1 VRLRPAY
8 IAAAIALVL
17 GAAGLGI
24 GAFAA
29 DTPAAVAAAGGSDS
43 GPPDGVSAGDITVS
57 GAYVRQPASP
67 DVIAAYLSITNS
79 GTEPD
84 TLVAISTGA
93 AKSATLHDVPGVP
106 GVTPNGSP
114 APTGTEH
121 RPTGPLTIAPGATI
135 TLSPGLGHIM
145 LENPTGT
152 LKVGDRVSLNL
163 TFQRS
168 GQILVEAPVIAIGA
182 PAPTGGTR

>member
-8 IAAAIALVL
+8 IAAAITLVL

-24 GAFAA
+24 GAFAT
-29 DTPAAVAAAGGSDS
+29 DTPAAVAAAGGGDS

-79 GTEPD
+79 GTQPD
-84 TLVAISTGA
+84 TLVAISTGV
-93 AKSATLHDVPGVP
+93 AKSATLHDVPGV
-106 GVTPNGSP
+106 TPTASP
-114 APTGTEH
+114 APAGTDH
-121 RPTGPLTIAPGATI
+121 RPTGPLTIPPGITI
-135 TLSPGLGHIM
+135 SLSPGRGHIM
-145 LENPTGT
+145 LEDPTGT

-182 PAPTGGTR
+182 PAPTGGAR